1 MASAHGKCQ
10 FVVVLSLNL
19 NSGKMI
25 WLRLQNSRKW
35 VVGTYLVNLV
45 NLGNLARKSILR
57 PV

>member
-1 MASAHGKCQ
+1 MANAHGKCQ
-10 FVVVLSLNL
+10 FVVALSLSL
-19 NSGKMI
+19 NSGKTI
-25 WLRLQNSRKW
+25 WLRLQNSRKR